1 MKILILISAA
11 HSGFPW
17 NPTVY
22 ATNLPQHLNA
32 RSIPAMRLLAFF
44 KQIPEF
50 NQLNLD
56 DKMILIKYNLMSLVI
71 LNCALSF
78 NVNSQQIL
86 EVDTDLPWNSS
97 ILRSVHGREIHAQ
110 IARIFEPLVRIAKF
124 DQKIIHLLL
133 IVLIFTK
140 GLSTGGGT
148 PEPILND
155 HMTVYIAQK
164 FYTELLWKYLETI
177 YGSEQAFH
185 IFNNLITRFLTWQLL
200 EKKLRDNVEQKYSST
215 VEIELS
221 PLMRTLFHT
230 Y

>member
-1 MKILILISAA
+1 LISAS

-17 NPTVY
+17 NSPTY

-50 NQLNLD
+50 NQLNID
-56 DKMILIKYNLMSLVI
+56 DKMILIKYNLMSLVV

-78 NVNSQQIL
+78 NINSQQIL
-86 EVDTDLPWNSS
+86 EVDTDVPWNSS
-97 ILRSVHGREIHAQ
+97 ILRSVHGDEVHTQ
-110 IARIFEPLVRIAKF
+110 ITKIFEPLVRIAKL

-133 IVLIFTK
+133 IVLILTK
-140 GLSTGGGT
+140 GLSTGGGA

-155 HMTVYIAQK
+155 NMAVYRAQNL
-164 FYTELLWKYLETI
+164 YTELLWKYLETI
-177 YGSEQAFH
+177 YGSDQAFH
-185 IFNNLITRFLTWQLL
+185 IFYNLITRFLTWQLF
-200 EKKLRDNVEQKYSST
+200 EKKLRDNVEETFSSS
-215 VEIELS
+215 VEVELS
-221 PLMRTLFHT
+221 PLMKALFHT